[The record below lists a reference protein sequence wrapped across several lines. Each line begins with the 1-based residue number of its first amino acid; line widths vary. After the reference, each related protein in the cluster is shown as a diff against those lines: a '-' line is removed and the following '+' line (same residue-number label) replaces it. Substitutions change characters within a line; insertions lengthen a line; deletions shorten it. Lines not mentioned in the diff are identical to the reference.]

1 MLKRPLLILAALI
14 ATTALDA
21 SAQPAGKISFTPE
34 EQAYLAKAAPVRMCI
49 DPDWA
54 PFERLNEEG
63 RHEGIAA
70 DLVQLVAERTGLQIE
85 LYPTRTWDE
94 SLAASKGK
102 QCQILSF
109 LNRSPDRD
117 AWLIFTAPIFFDQN
131 VIITREEHPFIG
143 DLHRV
148 GNLSV
153 ALPRGTMI
161 EERIRRDFPDLTLIT
176 TGSEPEAIALVSE
189 RKADMTVRSLIV
201 AAHAIK
207 QEGLFNLKIAG
218 HIPEYANELRI
229 GVIQEEKLL
238 RDILEKG
245 VQTLTSREREAI
257 ANRHAPLQVQHGLD
271 QNLLWLTLAAAAL
284 LLGGTLLWN
293 QRLRLD
299 NRKLQQSADIDKP
312 TGCFNRRKM
321 DDKLKEEVSH
331 CLRSAQPLSLI
342 LLHLDHFKPINEI
355 HGHLVGDQVLAEL
368 AQLIRSRM
376 HKTDLFGRWCGI
388 EFLVICRETSGAEA
402 LELAE
407 QLRQQIEQ
415 HEFAVVGRQRASFG
429 VAGHQ
434 ENEPPSRL
442 ISRTEAALLE
452 AKRLGGGQIVIKPA
466 AAASRSKLPT
476 A

>member
-70 DLVQLVAERTGLQIE
+70 DLIQLVAERTGLQIE

-218 HIPEYANELRI
+218 HIPEYSNELRI

-293 QRLRLD
+293 QRLRLEI
-299 NRKLQQSADIDKP
+299 RKLRQNLDINKAS
-312 TGCFNRRKM
+312 GYRSRREM
-321 DDKLKEEVSH
+321 EDNLRDEVTY
-331 CLRSAQPLSLI
+331 CLHAGHPLSLI

-355 HGHLVGDQVLAEL
+355 HGHQLGDQVLAEL

-376 HKTDLFGRWCGI
+376 RKTDLFGRWCGI

-434 ENEPPSRL
+434 ENEQPSRL